1 MRLDLLKTVI
11 RANMRT
17 ANRRL
22 AQYAKNDVENPHLNS
37 ILEKIKGSPFYDAE
51 KNKLKMRGLTKR
63 DLETLAEVQ
72 KEIKS
77 VDTVKK
83 YTKKVEEIYKN
94 NKDLFK
100 DTGMPDINFFARA
113 VETFESIHGD
123 RYITMTDW
131 IKQNGNIES
140 RGDTLAN
147 MFRDIIREQQGVELS
162 QKEIEKLNE
171 NTLEQWQRF

>member
-1 MRLDLLKTVI
+1 MRLDLLKMVI

-22 AQYAKNDVENPHLNS
+22 AQYAKNGVENPHLNS

-51 KNKLKMRGLTKR
+51 KNKLKMRGLSKR
-63 DLETLAEVQ
+63 DLETLSEVQ

-83 YTKKVEEIYKN
+83 YTKKVEQIYKN

-100 DTGMPDINFFARA
+100 DSGMPDINFFARA
-113 VETFESIHGD
+113 VETFQSIHGD
-123 RYITMTDW
+123 RYITLTDW
-131 IKQNGNIES
+131 IEQNGNIES
-140 RGDTLAN
+140 KGDTLAN
-147 MFRDIIREQQGVELS
+147 MFKDIIREQQGVELS
-162 QKEIEKLNE
+162 QKEVEKLNE
-171 NTLEQWQRF
+171 NTLVKWEKF

>member
-1 MRLDLLKTVI
+1 MRLDLLKPVI

-22 AQYAKNDVENPHLNS
+22 EQYAKSGVENPHLNS
-37 ILEKIKGSPFYDAE
+37 IIEKIKGSPFYDAE
-51 KNKLKMRGLTKR
+51 KNKLKMRGLSKR

-83 YTKKVEEIYKN
+83 YTKQVEKIYDDN
-94 NKDLFK
+94 RDLFK
-100 DTGMPDINFFARA
+100 ESGMPDINFFARA
-113 VETFESIHGD
+113 IETFQSIHGD
-123 RYITMTDW
+123 KYNTWTDYIQ
-131 IKQNGNIES
+131 QNGNIES
-140 RGDTLAN
+140 KGGTLAN
-147 MFRDIIREQQGVELS
+147 MFKGILREQQGVELS

-171 NTLEQWQRF
+171 DTLEKWEKF

>member
-1 MRLDLLKTVI
+1 MRLDLLKPVV

-22 AQYAKNDVENPHLNS
+22 EQYAKSGVENPHLNS
-37 ILEKIKGSPFYDAE
+37 ILEKIKGSQFYDAE
-51 KNKLKMRGLTKR
+51 KNKLKMRGLSKR

-100 DTGMPDINFFARA
+100 DSGMPDINFFARA
-113 VETFESIHGD
+113 IETFQSIHGD
-123 RYITMTDW
+123 KYITWTDY
-131 IKQNGNIES
+131 IQQNGNIES
-140 RGDTLAN
+140 KGGTLAN
-147 MFRDIIREQQGVELS
+147 MFKDILREQQGIELS
-162 QKEIEKLNE
+162 QHEIEKLNE
-171 NTLEQWQRF
+171 DTLEKWEKF

>member
-1 MRLDLLKTVI
+1 MRLDLLKPVI

-22 AQYAKNDVENPHLNS
+22 EQYAKSGVENPHLNS

-51 KNKLKMRGLTKR
+51 KNKLKMRGLSKR

-83 YTKKVEEIYKN
+83 YTNKVEEIYKN

-100 DTGMPDINFFARA
+100 DNGMPDINFFARA
-113 VETFESIHGD
+113 IETFQSIHGD
-123 RYITMTDW
+123 KYITWTDY
-131 IKQNGNIES
+131 IQQNGNIES
-140 RGDTLAN
+140 KGGTLAN
-147 MFRDIIREQQGVELS
+147 MFKDILREQQGVELS
-162 QKEIEKLNE
+162 QHEIEKLNE
-171 NTLEQWQRF
+171 DTLEKWEKF

>member
-1 MRLDLLKTVI
+1 MRLDLLKPII

-22 AQYAKNDVENPHLNS
+22 QQYAKSGVENPHLNS
-37 ILEKIKGSPFYDAE
+37 ILEKIKGSPFYDSE
-51 KNKLKMRGLTKR
+51 KNKLKMGGLSKR

-83 YTKKVEEIYKN
+83 YTKKLEKIYDDN
-94 NKDLFK
+94 SELFK
-100 DTGMPDINFFARA
+100 DIEMPDINFFARA
-113 VETFESIHGD
+113 IDTFQSIHGD
-123 RYITMTDW
+123 KYIPWTDN
-131 IKQNGNIES
+131 IQQNGNIES
-140 RGDTLAN
+140 KGGTLAN
-147 MFRDIIREQQGVELS
+147 MFKDILREQQGVELS

-171 NTLEQWQRF
+171 ATLEKWEKF

>member
-1 MRLDLLKTVI
+1 MRLDLLKPVI

-22 AQYAKNDVENPHLNS
+22 QQYAKSGVVNPHLNS

-51 KNKLKMRGLTKR
+51 KNKLKMGGLSKR

-83 YTKKVEEIYKN
+83 YTKK
-94 NKDLFK
+94 
-100 DTGMPDINFFARA
+100 
-113 VETFESIHGD
+113 
-123 RYITMTDW
+123 
-131 IKQNGNIES
+131 
-140 RGDTLAN
+140 
-147 MFRDIIREQQGVELS
+147 
-162 QKEIEKLNE
+162 
-171 NTLEQWQRF
+171 

>member
-1 MRLDLLKTVI
+1 MRLDLLKMVI

-22 AQYAKNDVENPHLNS
+22 AQYAKNGVENPHLNS

-51 KNKLKMRGLTKR
+51 KNKLKMRGLSKR
-63 DLETLAEVQ
+63 DLETLADVQ
-72 KEIKS
+72 QEIKS

-83 YTKKVEEIYKN
+83 YTKKVEQIYKN

-113 VETFESIHGD
+113 VETFQSIHGD

-131 IKQNGNIES
+131 VEQNGNIES

-147 MFRDIIREQQGVELS
+147 MFKDIIREQQGVELS
-162 QKEIEKLNE
+162 QKEVEKLNE
-171 NTLEQWQRF
+171 NTLAQWQKF

>member
-22 AQYAKNDVENPHLNS
+22 EQYAKNGVENPHLNS

-51 KNKLKMRGLTKR
+51 KNKLKMSGLSKR
-63 DLETLAEVQ
+63 DLDTLAEVQ

-94 NKDLFK
+94 NKDLFQ

-113 VETFESIHGD
+113 VETFQSIHGD

-131 IKQNGNIES
+131 IEQNGNIES

-147 MFRDIIREQQGVELS
+147 MFKDIIREQQGVELS
-162 QKEIEKLNE
+162 QQEVEKLNE
-171 NTLEQWQRF
+171 NTLAQWQRF

>member
-1 MRLDLLKTVI
+1 MRLDLLKPII

-22 AQYAKNDVENPHLNS
+22 QQYAKSGVDNPHLNS

-51 KNKLKMRGLTKR
+51 KNKLKMSGLSKR

-83 YTKKVEEIYKN
+83 YTKKVEEIYDN
-94 NKDLFK
+94 NKVFLLMLVVYSDIELYYNLNHLLLFLYVYK
-100 DTGMPDINFFARA
+100 
-113 VETFESIHGD
+113 
-123 RYITMTDW
+123 Y
-131 IKQNGNIES
+131 
-140 RGDTLAN
+140 L
-147 MFRDIIREQQGVELS
+147 II
-162 QKEIEKLNE
+162 KLNSYC
-171 NTLEQWQRF
+171 

>member
-1 MRLDLLKTVI
+1 MRLDLLKMVI

-22 AQYAKNDVENPHLNS
+22 AQYAKNGVENPHLNS

-51 KNKLKMRGLTKR
+51 KNKLKMRGLSKR

-83 YTKKVEEIYKN
+83 YTKKVEQIYKN

-113 VETFESIHGD
+113 VETFQSIHGD

-131 IKQNGNIES
+131 VEQNGNIES
-140 RGDTLAN
+140 KGDTLAN
-147 MFRDIIREQQGVELS
+147 MFKDIIREQQGVELS
-162 QKEIEKLNE
+162 QKEVEKLNE
-171 NTLEQWQRF
+171 NTLAQWQKF

>member
-1 MRLDLLKTVI
+1 MRLDLLKPVI

-22 AQYAKNDVENPHLNS
+22 QQYAKSGVDNPHLNS
-37 ILEKIKGSPFYDAE
+37 ILEKIKGSPFYDVE
-51 KNKLKMRGLTKR
+51 KNKLKMGGLSKR

-83 YTKKVEEIYKN
+83 YTKKVEKIYDD

-100 DTGMPDINFFARA
+100 DSEMPDINFFARA
-113 VETFESIHGD
+113 IDTFQSIHGD
-123 RYITMTDW
+123 KYMTWTDW
-131 IKQNGNIES
+131 IEQNGNIES
-140 RGDTLAN
+140 KGDTLAN
-147 MFRDIIREQQGVELS
+147 MFKDILREQQGVELS
-162 QKEIEKLNE
+162 QKEIEKLNAD
-171 NTLEQWQRF
+171 TLEKWEKF

>member
-1 MRLDLLKTVI
+1 MRLDLLKPII

-22 AQYAKNDVENPHLNS
+22 QQYAKNGVNNPHLSS
-37 ILEKIKGSPFYDAE
+37 ILEKIKDSPFYDVE
-51 KNKLKMRGLTKR
+51 KNKLRMGGLSKR

-100 DTGMPDINFFARA
+100 DSGMPDINFFARA
-113 VETFESIHGD
+113 IDTFQSIHGD
-123 RYITMTDW
+123 RYITWTDY
-131 IKQNGNIES
+131 IQQNGNIES
-140 RGDTLAN
+140 KGDTLAN
-147 MFRDIIREQQGVELS
+147 MFKDILREQQGVELS
-162 QKEIEKLNE
+162 QNEIEKLNE
-171 NTLEQWQRF
+171 DTLEKWEKF

>member
-22 AQYAKNDVENPHLNS
+22 AQYAKAGVENPHLNS

-51 KNKLKMRGLTKR
+51 KNKLKMRGISKR

-123 RYITMTDW
+123 RYITLTDW
-131 IKQNGNIES
+131 IEQNGNIES

-147 MFRDIIREQQGVELS
+147 MFKDIIREQQGVELS
-162 QKEIEKLNE
+162 QKEVEKFNE
-171 NTLEQWQRF
+171 NTLAKWEKF